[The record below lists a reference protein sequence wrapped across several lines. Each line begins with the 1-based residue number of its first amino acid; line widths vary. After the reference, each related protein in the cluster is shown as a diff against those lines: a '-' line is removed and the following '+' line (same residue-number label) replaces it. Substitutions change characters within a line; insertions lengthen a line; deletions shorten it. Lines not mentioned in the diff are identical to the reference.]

1 MVLHPSCS
9 SFQSFLVV
17 QISVSF
23 ESVSRFRGRG
33 VFFEGEPFVE
43 LFLEKILFG
52 IFALCLKPCFFIGFE
67 SHEPYIFVSWTI
79 IVIVNKSL
87 TMLFWNRN
95 IQNW

>member
-52 IFALCLKPCFFIGFE
+52 IFALCLKPCFLSDL
-67 SHEPYIFVSWTI
+67 SHMSHIF
-79 IVIVNKSL
+79 L
-87 TMLFWNRN
+87 CHGL
-95 IQNW
+95 